1 MKGKDTAV
9 KISTLLGN
17 KTELEG
23 DFSAAGSTRIDG
35 TINGNVTIQGTV
47 IIGAEGK
54 VNGNVTADGAVIGGE
69 VLGDV
74 TVTEKLE
81 ILATAK
87 ILGDI
92 TTKILVIDEH
102 AVFQGNCNM
111 NQEIPNVKRT
121 LGRNAAKAAVKAGRK
136 SAKTALEEAL
146 KEVKEEKQNEIFETE
161 EEKTEQ
167 I

>member
-1 MKGKDTAV
+1 MKSKDTTV
-9 KISTLLGN
+9 KISTLLG
-17 KTELEG
+17 KGTQIEG
-23 DFSAAGSTRIDG
+23 DFAAEGSTRIDG
-35 TINGNVTIQGTV
+35 IINGNVTIQGTV

-54 VNGNVTADGAVIGGE
+54 INGNVTADGAVVAGE
-69 VLGDV
+69 VIGDI

-81 ILATAK
+81 ALATAK

-92 TTKILVIDEH
+92 TTKVIVIDEH

-111 NQEIPNVKRT
+111 NQEVPNVKRT
-121 LGRNAAKAAVKAGRK
+121 LAKSAARAAVKAGKK

-146 KEVKEEKQNEIFETE
+146 KEVKEEQNSASE